1 MLFARVLGIICLAV
15 SLLPGQDIRFGIIG
29 TDTSHVTAF
38 AAILHNTDNPDHVPG
53 GKIVAAFKGG
63 SQDIPSSASRVEG
76 YAKEIQD
83 KYGVRIVDRIGDLC
97 PMVDA
102 LLLLSVDGRKH
113 LPQMREAIACRKP
126 VFIDKPYASSWAD
139 AQEIRRI
146 AKEAGVPWFSSS
158 SLRYASFVTEL
169 AGKATRGAISWG
181 PGPLEEHHE
190 LDLGWYAVHPIEVLF
205 TIMGPGCEKVSRI
218 SGPHGEVITG
228 HWKDGRV
235 GTVRTLL
242 PSGGYGAVVFGDKEV
257 WQSPASTR
265 FSYAPTVQAVLD
277 LVKTKQPPVDND
289 VTMEIFAFME
299 AANRSRQSGGA
310 LQELPRW

>member
-1 MLFARVLGIICLAV
+1 MLSARFFAFLLFAACLA
-15 SLLPGQDIRFGIIG
+15 SGQDIRFGIIG

-38 AAILHNTDNPDHVPG
+38 ANILHNTSNPDHVPG

-63 SQDIPSSASRVEG
+63 SQDIPSSANRVEG
-76 YAKEIQD
+76 YASEIQD
-83 KYGVRIVDRIGDLC
+83 KYAVKIVDRIADLC

-113 LPQMREAIACRKP
+113 LPQMQEAVACGKP
-126 VFIDKPYASSWAD
+126 VFIDKPYASSWSD
-139 AQEIRRI
+139 ALEIRRL
-146 AKEAGVPWFSSS
+146 AREANVPWFSSS

-169 AGKATRGAISWG
+169 EGKATRGAISWG

-205 TIMGPGCEKVSRI
+205 TIMGPGCEKVSRVT
-218 SGPHGEVITG
+218 GPHGEVITG

-265 FSYAPTVQAVLD
+265 FSYAPTVRAVME
-277 LVKTKQPPVDND
+277 LVKTRRPPVDNNI
-289 VTMEIFAFME
+289 TMEIFAFME
-299 AANRSRQSGGA
+299 AANRSKQDNGA
-310 LQELPRW
+310 LRTLPRW